1 MAHMH
6 PTQYNGGVWAEAQV
20 FNALERLPDS
30 WHVVSDAFVSIPRRS
45 APTLDGQI
53 DFVLLHPAVGA
64 IVVEVKG
71 GDITRSDSGWTSR
84 NRDGLHEIKDPF
96 VQARG
101 YKHALADLL
110 RGTVGNSLWF
120 MDAVCFPTVRATS
133 SRGFGSYPSDI
144 VIFEDD
150 LADPSRA
157 VERIVRYHQPRTQT
171 ISSSQIKD
179 TISFLA
185 PTITLRRRMVDLVG
199 SAVEEQVV
207 LTNNQR
213 NGFEMSRQFRRL
225 WVTGAAGTGKT
236 ILAIERARELAT
248 AGKRVLLLCFN
259 SPLGDHLRQ
268 QLDDH
273 PNVVAGNFHRIARRL
288 GGKPPHGVDDD
299 TWLRSGAAEAMVDAR
314 LQSGESWDAVIV
326 DEAQDFRI
334 EWLEALDLMLPEDG
348 TGRFLVFS
356 DANQTIF
363 DGGRRLSLPEDPFV
377 LTVNCRNTPE
387 IGRRADAVIGADSIW
402 QKPSGLEPTIV
413 TTTPNQ
419 LMKAVRS
426 AIHEI
431 VVEGLVPV
439 EQVVVLST
447 SRPIID
453 SLHGTQIGRW
463 PAVPFGGAGVVCET
477 VQRFKGL
484 EAHAVVLVL
493 PDDAQLSA
501 PLLYVGISRA
511 RAVLTVVAGPRAT
524 ALVRFV
530 DPVAEA
536 Q

>member
-1 MAHMH
+1 
-6 PTQYNGGVWAEAQV
+6 
-20 FNALERLPDS
+20 
-30 WHVVSDAFVSIPRRS
+30 
-45 APTLDGQI
+45 
-53 DFVLLHPAVGA
+53 
-64 IVVEVKG
+64 
-71 GDITRSDSGWTSR
+71 
-84 NRDGLHEIKDPF
+84 
-96 VQARG
+96 
-101 YKHALADLL
+101 
-110 RGTVGNSLWF
+110 
-120 MDAVCFPTVRATS
+120 
-133 SRGFGSYPSDI
+133 
-144 VIFEDD
+144 
-150 LADPSRA
+150 
-157 VERIVRYHQPRTQT
+157 
-171 ISSSQIKD
+171 
-179 TISFLA
+179 
-185 PTITLRRRMVDLVG
+185 
-199 SAVEEQVV
+199 
-207 LTNNQR
+207 
-213 NGFEMSRQFRRL
+213 
-225 WVTGAAGTGKT
+225 
-236 ILAIERARELAT
+236 
-248 AGKRVLLLCFN
+248 
-259 SPLGDHLRQ
+259 
-268 QLDDH
+268 
-273 PNVVAGNFHRIARRL
+273 
-288 GGKPPHGVDDD
+288 
-299 TWLRSGAAEAMVDAR
+299 MVDAR
-314 LQSGESWDAVIV
+314 LQSGEPWDAVIV

-402 QKPSGLEPTIV
+402 QNPSGLEPTIV

-447 SRPIID
+447 SRSIID

-530 DPVAEA
+530 DPVAEV